1 MDSSDPYISIEIA
14 VGIHGDQL
22 ALRIPLADGGQQLAS
37 LLEDPCVS
45 EDGFLLV
52 PVAPELSR
60 NLRLS
65 AGDLVVVDSFNSQ
78 FNITRADDMVSI
90 EGPIELHGDQL
101 ALRIPL
107 EAGGQQLA
115 PYARGIGSIEDG
127 VLVVVVKPWMA
138 ERLNIALGSLVFV
151 HNRNGRF
158 SVTRSAANDE

>member
-1 MDSSDPYISIEIA
+1 
-14 VGIHGDQL
+14 
-22 ALRIPLADGGQQLAS
+22 
-37 LLEDPCVS
+37 
-45 EDGFLLV
+45 
-52 PVAPELSR
+52 
-60 NLRLS
+60 
-65 AGDLVVVDSFNSQ
+65 VVDSFNSQ

-115 PYARGIGSIEDG
+115 PYARGIGCIEDG
-127 VLVVVVKPWMA
+127 VLIVVVKPWMA